1 MMPSRT
7 ASRLAAIGAPPA
19 QTFARAVTPASPI
32 WLPPSHRSFKFAMA
46 PLACLT
52 LLNLR
57 NNKIGDAGVESL
69 AKACAGGAMAQL
81 TYLSIGSNQI
91 GNAGVTAL
99 ADACAR
105 GALAQ
110 LTTLHLEYNK
120 IGDAGV
126 EALAK
131 ACASGAMA
139 SLTTIFVDSP
149 NHPALKAACQA
160 RGIKI
165 ARF

>member
-1 MMPSRT
+1 
-7 ASRLAAIGAPPA
+7 
-19 QTFARAVTPASPI
+19 
-32 WLPPSHRSFKFAMA
+32 MA

-69 AKACAGGAMAQL
+69 AKACAGGALAQL

-110 LTTLHLEYNK
+110 LTTLHLEYKGLRQWGNGITHNDICGQPK
-120 IGDAGV
+120 PPSTQGGM
-126 EALAK
+126 
-131 ACASGAMA
+131 SGAW
-139 SLTTIFVDSP
+139 
-149 NHPALKAACQA
+149 H
-160 RGIKI
+160 
-165 ARF
+165 